1 MSRLKN
7 IKMSLINFLKNGNLV
22 QFLQNEILPEKE
34 IYELTTTEKKYEL
47 SVAHYFGD
55 NDRLLFLGLRTP
67 ALRIIRATFPIMNTF
82 HEIMRRVCNIVA
94 NREKANLVQI
104 VKNFARELLFRL
116 PRITFEPLYQLFSF
130 FYETYIDLM
139 YGNLKKNI
147 VIVIS
152 AGMIS
157 LWSISTSQV
166 ITRSEYVENPYE
178 NPAYESGTGLL
189 MNIQKSQKD
198 SNMFNIMK
206 ALLNNP
212 METLY
217 EHPINILKF
226 MLMKNENSLILQNTS
241 NGIKD
246 DLNKFA
252 ISIVEKAEKIKD
264 EEKKA
269 KFCDDVIKVVDS
281 LLQNGSEDGKLR
293 IKLMEHGTN
302 VPVKIQD
309 MFILFDMF
317 KHYDLMGI
325 MVPDEAPKMKDSSVY
340 NHTDSTTSLMYDLLT
355 THKLKEENMLAILA
369 TNISTSLQESF
380 KKIDFKKLR
389 DDISNLDSLE
399 SALEYPLPNVTSL
412 EPLKIVIEHE
422 LFNQIFKN
430 YVTSQLPEN
439 FFEWAAWAGVSTDTQ
454 DVINLIGQSQMNLA
468 TYSGA
473 ALKSIGTMISNPI
486 ITFFKGS
493 ELSATNMLST
503 LGTVATS
510 GATIYSMGVGGS
522 LTVATKFLSWGT
534 MQMAT
539 THIFNMMTTICKEL
553 MSSDEVTAAA
563 VNIIFQEGVESYFKN
578 NQQAKQMLTDWQLQ
592 ETIKIM
598 GRVGIHI
605 YNNNR
610 LSLDTS
616 SFENFGKSLLAK
628 LKDPESL
635 EVIQELI
642 LAGFFSIHIPV
653 RDTTKSKEATE
664 YKVSDDPNYNTEI
677 YLNLMFTSNFA
688 IGSVA
693 YPLYQYGSDAI
704 KRANSVLAVNML
716 LELIKVL
723 AQIGMY
729 KIMGIKIQDKSPRRR
744 ISFDN
749 VQSENQI
756 LGKNLRILLQLLYPI
771 IDCDNMWP
779 VRIVSKINDIKKED
793 DKEEFKILPNI
804 CTMLYNLNRS
814 RALIGSYSD
823 WVDEMSIDLQKI
835 STFVKETDL
844 SLNEP
849 GFNLFKIPTSNQT
862 FIQEDD
868 VIGIHQET
876 QTTSVLRC
884 VDENNTKYGNKEF
897 PQDGDID
904 IIKNSYPHQA
914 QTPHIPKKKS
924 ITHYGRQLI
933 FQHKIRSIL
942 NPVKYVFR
950 HPNMEANKSYYL
962 SGVFISNQ
970 NIVWSRIKGKW
981 YKYDDSD
988 EIKEISLKPTIIAG
1002 DECFLLYICKIT
1014 YKFFPSDFSYI
1025 KPPENPNVQD
1035 VFDNYIKRM
1044 KLTVSEI
1051 LSSRE
1056 YSIVSYKGKEHKFD
1070 HINLCTVTAYVITKY
1085 INMAV
1090 NDQTKIEK
1098 DINVLKGKIANHFL
1112 TLERSVFERL
1122 DKPEGKLKAYICT
1135 DDAGNEAERLYCT
1148 DQLLVIQTIADLEN
1162 ATIILYS
1169 PEFYNNE
1176 RVFSPQSRLKMSN
1189 DAPPVRMG
1197 FIKPTLL
1204 WTTSHFFPVI
1214 FTHSGETYSKEIGSF
1229 NFFEIETIADEDHK
1243 NIQPIASSDS
1253 KKRWFSFFTE
1263 LFSNS
1268 TPKLGERFLKKN
1280 KPGPDREAQKTW
1292 GETFKDAWN
1301 TETNPNVTIHEIDD
1315 PRPYL

>member
-1 MSRLKN
+1 MSPWKN

-34 IYELTTTEKKYEL
+34 IYELTPTGKKKEIWI
-47 SVAHYFGD
+47 SRNSD
-55 NDRLLFLGLRTP
+55 DSKLLLRNLRTP
-67 ALRIIRATFPIMNTF
+67 ATRIVRATFPIINTF
-82 HEIMRRVCNIVA
+82 HEIMRRVSNIVA
-94 NREKANLVQI
+94 GRHQANFFQI
-104 VKNFARELLFRL
+104 VKEFGRELLFRL

-130 FYETYIDLM
+130 FYETYIDFM
-139 YGNLKKNI
+139 YGNWKKKI
-147 VIVIS
+147 FIVIS
-152 AGMIS
+152 AGTIS
-157 LWSISTSQV
+157 LWSISLSQT
-166 ITRSEYVENPYE
+166 ITQSEHVENPYE

-206 ALLNNP
+206 ALLKNP

-217 EHPINILKF
+217 EHPINILNF
-226 MLMKNENSLILQNTS
+226 MRMYKENSLILQNTS

-252 ISIVEKAEKIKD
+252 ISIVEEAEKIKD

-269 KFCDDVIKVVDS
+269 EFCDDVIKVVDS
-281 LLQNGSEDGKLR
+281 LLQNGSDDGKLR

-302 VPVKIQD
+302 EPDLVRD
-309 MFILFDMF
+309 LFF
-317 KHYDLMGI
+317 LLNNVHYALVGI
-325 MVPDEAPKMKDSSVY
+325 MIKMKDPSVY
-340 NHTDSTTSLMYDLLT
+340 NHTDSTTSLMYDLFT

-369 TNISTSLQESF
+369 SNINISLNESF
-380 KKIDFKKLR
+380 KKIDFKKLK

-399 SALEYPLPNVTSL
+399 SALEFPFPNVTSL

-422 LFNQIFKN
+422 LFNQIFNN
-430 YVTSQLPEN
+430 YVTKSFSEEYLQTLIRYADNLGIP
-439 FFEWAAWAGVSTDTQ
+439 TDTLSF
-454 DVINLIGQSQMNLA
+454 INLIGQSQMELY

-473 ALKSIGTMISNPI
+473 ALKSIGTTITGSISDY
-486 ITFFKGS
+486 FKS
-493 ELSATNMLST
+493 IDLSHTNLLGT
-503 LGTVATS
+503 LGTAVTT
-510 GATIYSMGVGGS
+510 GATIYTMGPGGG
-522 LTVATKFLSWGT
+522 LTVATKFLSWGA
-534 MQMAT
+534 MKGAAT
-539 THIFNMMTTICKEL
+539 QILNMMTTICKEI
-553 MSSDEVTAAA
+553 SSSKEVKAAT
-563 VNIIFQEGVESYFKN
+563 VDFIFQKGVEKYFEN
-578 NQQAKQMLTDWQLQ
+578 NQQAKKMLTDWQLQ

-610 LSLDTS
+610 LSLDTTS
-616 SFENFGKSLLAK
+616 SENFGKSLLTK
-628 LKDPESL
+628 LNDPKSL

-653 RDTTKSKEATE
+653 RDTTKSKEVTE
-664 YKVSDDPNYNTEI
+664 YKESDDPNYNTEI
-677 YLNLMFTSNFA
+677 FLNLMYTSNFA
-688 IGSVA
+688 MGSVA

-704 KRANSVLAVNML
+704 KYANSVLAINMM

-729 KIMGIKIQDKSPRRR
+729 KMLGIKVQDNSPRRR

-749 VQSENQI
+749 ANVENQI

-779 VRIVSKINDIKKED
+779 VRIVSKINDIKKEE
-793 DKEEFKILPNI
+793 DKKEFKILQII

-835 STFVKETDL
+835 SMHVKEADL
-844 SLNEP
+844 FLNEP
-849 GFNLFKIPTSNQT
+849 GFNLFKIPTSNEN

-868 VIGIHQET
+868 VIGIHQDT
-876 QTTSVLRC
+876 RTTSVLRC
-884 VDENNTKYGNKEF
+884 VDENNTKYGKKEF

-904 IIKNSYPHQA
+904 IIKNRYPLQA
-914 QTPHIPKKKS
+914 QDPNLPKKNI
-924 ITHYGRQLI
+924 ITRYGRQLI

-950 HPNMEANKSYYL
+950 HPNMEENKSYYL
-962 SGVFISNQ
+962 SGVLISKQ

-988 EIKEISLKPTIIAG
+988 EIKEISSKPNIIAG

-1014 YKFFPSDFSYI
+1014 YKYVPSDFSDI
-1025 KPPENPNVQD
+1025 NAPKNPNVQD
-1035 VFDNYIKRM
+1035 VFNNYINGM
-1044 KLTVSEI
+1044 KLAVSEK
-1051 LSSRE
+1051 LSSRK
-1056 YSIVSYKGKEHKFD
+1056 YSIVSYKGAEHKFD

-1214 FTHSGETYSKEIGSF
+1214 LTHSGETYSENIGSF
-1229 NFFEIETIADEDHK
+1229 NCFEIETIADEDHK

-1292 GETFKDAWN
+1292 GETFKDALN
-1301 TETNPNVTIHEIDD
+1301 TKTNPNVTIHENDD